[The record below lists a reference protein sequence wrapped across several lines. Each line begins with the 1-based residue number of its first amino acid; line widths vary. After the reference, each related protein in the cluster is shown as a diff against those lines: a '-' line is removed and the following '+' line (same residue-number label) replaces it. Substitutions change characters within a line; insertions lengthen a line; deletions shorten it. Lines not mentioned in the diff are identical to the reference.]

1 MSVRRSPPGTP
12 DTLNPLTKCSKVTSE
27 YITGAGS
34 QPDLSKLSEEL
45 NEAQITYR
53 KRKHPFEH
61 ECVCSDEIKLMRND
75 LSHVS
80 SLLEKYI
87 DSNAQLM
94 TQMNASI
101 VEVKSELADLKV
113 SHEQTKSLITTN
125 AADISS
131 KIQDIHST
139 TTKLASEQSNI
150 KVQLTQVETKISNSQ
165 DKIKRLESDLKQLKL
180 DPLPARSQPYVNEQ
194 VFSEIQDRNKRRNNV
209 IMAGILEQSASDV
222 QERFSKDESD
232 VLRITACINEN
243 IPKPSKIYR
252 IGKYNAGKIRRI
264 KVCYDNPEP
273 AMLLLR
279 NRGKLPENIKIYSDL
294 TPAQQKY
301 FQAIKDELA
310 SRTKNGETD
319 LTIKYVNG
327 VPSII
332 KQTPKNSNDQ

>member
-1 MSVRRSPPGTP
+1 MNVRRSPPGTP
-12 DTLNPLTKCSKVTSE
+12 GTLNPLTKCSKVTSE

-53 KRKHPFEH
+53 KRKQPFEH

-80 SLLEKYI
+80 LLLEKYI

-94 TQMNASI
+94 IQMNASI

-131 KIQDIHST
+131 KIQDIQST
-139 TTKLASEQSNI
+139 TTKLASEHSNI
-150 KVQLTQVETKISNSQ
+150 RSQITQVETKISNSQ
-165 DKIKRLESDLKQLKL
+165 DKIQRLETDFKQLKL
-180 DPLPARSQPYVNEQ
+180 GPLPATSQPCVNEQ
-194 VFSEIQDRNKRRNNV
+194 IFSEIQDRNKRRNNV
-209 IMAGILEQSASDV
+209 IIAGILEQTTTNG
-222 QERFSKDESD
+222 QERISKDESD
-232 VLRITACINEN
+232 VLRITACISEN
-243 IPKPSKIYR
+243 IPKPNKIYR
-252 IGKYNAGKIRRI
+252 IGKYNAGKNRRI
-264 KVCYDNPEP
+264 KACYDNPEP

-279 NRGKLPENIKIYSDL
+279 NKGKLPENIKIYSDL

-301 FQAIKDELA
+301 FQTIKEELT
-310 SRTKNGETD
+310 SRTKNGESD

-327 VPSII
+327 APSIV
-332 KQTPKNSNDQ
+332 KQTPKNSNNQ